1 VKYFAGT
8 TYAIGAMIASLMSF
22 MHSKNMAERVPMHWN
37 ASGHVDRYGNRS
49 EALLFIP
56 IFMLVFAAVFG
67 LIGLIS
73 GVRLKVSATKGIN
86 IVSAAMVVFFLV
98 VHNSLLL
105 NSQDAMPHMIPFLFS
120 GLLLILGIAIKGIE
134 PNPFIGI
141 RVPWTMKSPMVW
153 RITHDRASKLW
164 ICSGVI
170 SIILC
175 FVGTSIFITIGIF
188 AIVLVYPIF
197 DSYNI
202 SKRV

>member
-141 RVPWTMKSPMVW
+141 RVPWTMKSPMV
-153 RITHDRASKLW
+153 
-164 ICSGVI
+164 CSGVI